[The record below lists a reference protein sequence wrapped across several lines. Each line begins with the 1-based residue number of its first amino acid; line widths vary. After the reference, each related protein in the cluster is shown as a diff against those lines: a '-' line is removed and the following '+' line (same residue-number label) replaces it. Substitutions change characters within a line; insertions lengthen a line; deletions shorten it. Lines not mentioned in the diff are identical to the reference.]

1 MNLLVGQFR
10 RLSRWD
16 TKHLTQLHWSWPDNK
31 IAPLGS
37 VAVRKINPMDDEIR
51 RSGDV
56 RLATIRFN
64 GNMVPREMSA
74 QELKGSLFLAQPGN
88 VVFSKID
95 VRNGAIGVVPDELGS
110 VAFTAEYPIYDVE
123 AKGRLRPGFMQLL
136 CRTKVFKSKV
146 NALVVGQGGRKR
158 VSPELMETLPVPV
171 PDLAEQDAILD
182 KYRELTA
189 RARTAR
195 EDADRVEAS
204 IAEMFLT
211 RLGIEIREERR
222 VRRLFLSRFKNLN
235 LWDTLTA
242 SRAKTDELITN
253 RTDVTLRPLSAWATK
268 IFSGGT
274 PSRDNAAYWNG
285 DIPWASPKDIK
296 SPVIFDTQE
305 HVSAEGLDQIP
316 GGLMP
321 SGAVLLVV
329 RSMIL
334 MRTLPVALASREMAI
349 NQDLKAIICG
359 PQILPQYLAEYLR
372 ATEKFMLGQVKSDNR
387 RAIRNEV
394 LESFPVVVTNDVKEQ
409 KMLVQEV
416 DRIRSEAEQRRSEA
430 KRIEYEAQ
438 SQIERMF
445 C

>member
-1 MNLLVGQFR
+1 MNLFVGRFR

-16 TKHLTQLHWSWPDNK
+16 TKNLTQLHWSWPEDK
-31 IAPLGS
+31 IVPLGS
-37 VAVRKINPMDDEIR
+37 VAVRQIKPVVEEVR

-64 GNMVPREMSA
+64 GSMVPREVSA

-95 VRNGAIGVVPDELGS
+95 VRNGAIGVVPDDLGS

-123 AKGRLRPGFMQLL
+123 AKGCLRPGFMQLL

-158 VSPELMETLPVPV
+158 VSPELMETLPIPV
-171 PDLAEQDAILD
+171 PDLAEQDAILE
-182 KYRELTA
+182 KYRALTA
-189 RARTAR
+189 RAR
-195 EDADRVEAS
+195 DAKKEAGHVEAS
-204 IAEMFLT
+204 IAGMFLT

-222 VRRLFLSRFKNLN
+222 ARRLFLSRFKNLN

-242 SRAKTDELITN
+242 SRDSAAELVTN
-253 RTDVTLRPLSAWATK
+253 RTDVSMRPLSAWTTE

-305 HVSAEGLDQIP
+305 HVSAEGLKQIS
-316 GGLMP
+316 GGLVP

-334 MRTLPVALASREMAI
+334 MRTLPVALSGRELAI

-359 PQILPQYLAEYLR
+359 PEILPQYLAEYLR
-372 ATEKFMLGQVKSDNR
+372 ATQKFMLGQVKSDNR

-394 LESFPVVVTNDVKEQ
+394 LESFPVVVPNDTKEQ
-409 KMLVQEV
+409 LLLVQEA
-416 DRIRSEAEQRRSEA
+416 DRIRAEAARQRSEA
-430 KRIEYEAQ
+430 QRIEHEAQ
-438 SQIERMF
+438 SQVERIF